1 MYSTIP
7 TYNSKELNTD
17 TIEILEQIK
26 KQNEEFSTDGS
37 VQLFKN
43 LSNPT
48 NLTNPQIIGTQ
59 RTNVTTTKSPSS
71 SCYKKIVPKLK
82 KRKIYRTKTDIDLIR
97 DILFNKQNESKNLIK
112 KEEKNIILKKNNI
125 NYFLDEKTSCL
136 TTKGKVKLKPIW
148 EKIKTPKVS
157 LIKQK
162 DIRINI
168 TKKVLARNFVDD
180 YKMISQIKYNTDIK
194 REKFERMINIKYSQ
208 LSSINNTEEKI
219 SKLKDIILKDYNKNY
234 VLYLRFLNNNLEKEN
249 QISNELLG
257 DSLKI
262 KSEINKL
269 NNKIIKII
277 ERKCTI
283 LKWIGFFIQV
293 KEKLK
298 DIPEFYFDI
307 LEENDNYNVYNLGDE
322 IFRNTKFII
331 TDFSH
336 LILKKKNLESQQI
349 KISETTREKILKYR
363 YNLIF
368 EEPEEIMDHYTNLQ
382 SKWLKEIEQR
392 DNLVK
397 EIDSL
402 KQKISNFEESNF
414 IWDEKR
420 LIEKLKLVKNIYHQ
434 LKNQYDLL
442 KSQDRKVIKKIC
454 GDELSPK
461 ISKIN
466 SPDIY
471 DNIYNAMLNNL
482 NFYTVKTNSNKN
494 RINSSFKGA
503 ENLINTN
510 LYNLILDLFSTLNQN
525 NFIKF
530 DFSNFIKNSNIN
542 PIFEIMNYI
551 ELAVN
556 FLFQEKYKYLQDPNL
571 KEKYLTIQTN
581 FSKENK
587 RYKILKLIKLRQFKL
602 NKQIKEMNEK
612 GKRKK
617 YLTKRKIDYSLYKK
631 LNMNKPKK
639 IQEKNEETKKEEKKI
654 MPNLEEFLED
664 LKYINIQ
671 ILFKNIFNIY

>member
-7 TYNSKELNTD
+7 TYNSKDLNTD

-168 TKKVLARNFVDD
+168 TKKALARNFIDD

-194 REKFERMINIKYSQ
+194 REKFERMINIKHSQ

-219 SKLKDIILKDYNKNY
+219 SKLKNIILKDYNKNY
-234 VLYLRFLNNNLEKEN
+234 VLYLRFLNNNLEKES

-298 DIPEFYFDI
+298 NIPEFYFDI

-322 IFRNTKFII
+322 IFRKTKFII

-392 DNLVK
+392 DNSVK

-466 SPDIY
+466 SPDFPDIY

-571 KEKYLTIQTN
+571 KEKYLTIQAN

-631 LNMNKPKK
+631 LNINKPKK

-664 LKYINIQ
+664 IK
-671 ILFKNIFNIY
+671 

>member
-7 TYNSKELNTD
+7 TYNSKDLNTD

-168 TKKVLARNFVDD
+168 TKKALARNFIDD

-194 REKFERMINIKYSQ
+194 REKFERMINIKHSQ

-219 SKLKDIILKDYNKNY
+219 SKLKNIILKDYNKNY
-234 VLYLRFLNNNLEKEN
+234 VLYLRFLNNNLEKES

-298 DIPEFYFDI
+298 NIPEFYFDI

-322 IFRNTKFII
+322 IFRKTKFII

-466 SPDIY
+466 SPDFPDIY

-494 RINSSFKGA
+494 RINSPFKGA

-571 KEKYLTIQTN
+571 KEKYLTIQAN

-631 LNMNKPKK
+631 LNINKPKK

-664 LKYINIQ
+664 LK
-671 ILFKNIFNIY
+671 

>member
-7 TYNSKELNTD
+7 TYNSKDLNTD

-125 NYFLDEKTSCL
+125 NDFLDEKTSCL

-234 VLYLRFLNNNLEKEN
+234 VLYLRFLNNNLEKES

-298 DIPEFYFDI
+298 NIPEFYFDI

-322 IFRNTKFII
+322 IFRKTKFII

-466 SPDIY
+466 SPDFPDIY

-551 ELAVN
+551 ELAAN

-571 KEKYLTIQTN
+571 KEKYLTIQAN

-639 IQEKNEETKKEEKKI
+639 IQERNEETKKRRKKS
-654 MPNLEEFLED
+654 
-664 LKYINIQ
+664 YA
-671 ILFKNIFNIY
+671 

>member
-234 VLYLRFLNNNLEKEN
+234 VLYLRFLNNNLEKES

-349 KISETTREKILKYR
+349 KISETTREKLLKYR

-402 KQKISNFEESNF
+402 KQKINNFEESNF

-466 SPDIY
+466 SPDSPDIY

-571 KEKYLTIQTN
+571 KEKYLTIQAN

-639 IQEKNEETKKEEKKI
+639 IQERNEETKKEEKKI

-664 LKYINIQ
+664 LK
-671 ILFKNIFNIY
+671 

>member
-7 TYNSKELNTD
+7 TYNSKDLNTD

-168 TKKVLARNFVDD
+168 TKKALARNFIDD

-194 REKFERMINIKYSQ
+194 REKFERMINIKHSQ

-219 SKLKDIILKDYNKNY
+219 SKLKNIILKDYNKNY
-234 VLYLRFLNNNLEKEN
+234 VLYLRFLNNNLEKES

-298 DIPEFYFDI
+298 NIPEFYFDI

-322 IFRNTKFII
+322 IFRKTKFII

-466 SPDIY
+466 SPDFPDIY

-482 NFYTVKTNSNKN
+482 NFYTVKTKSNKN

-571 KEKYLTIQTN
+571 KEKYLTIQAN

-617 YLTKRKIDYSLYKK
+617 YFTKRKIDYSLYKK
-631 LNMNKPKK
+631 LNINKPKK

-664 LKYINIQ
+664 IK
-671 ILFKNIFNIY
+671 

>member
-168 TKKVLARNFVDD
+168 TKKALARNFIDD

-194 REKFERMINIKYSQ
+194 REKFERMINIKHSQ

-336 LILKKKNLESQQI
+336 LILKKKNLDSQQI
-349 KISETTREKILKYR
+349 KISETIREKILKYR

-392 DNLVK
+392 DNLIK

-454 GDELSPK
+454 GDELTPK

-466 SPDIY
+466 SPDSPDIY

-551 ELAVN
+551 ELAAN

-639 IQEKNEETKKEEKKI
+639 IQERNEETKKEEKKI
-654 MPNLEEFLED
+654 MPNLEAFLED
-664 LKYINIQ
+664 LK
-671 ILFKNIFNIY
+671 

>member
-168 TKKVLARNFVDD
+168 TKKALARNFIDD

-194 REKFERMINIKYSQ
+194 REKFERMINIKHSQ

-219 SKLKDIILKDYNKNY
+219 SKLKNIILKDYNKNY
-234 VLYLRFLNNNLEKEN
+234 VLYLRFLNNNLEKES

-298 DIPEFYFDI
+298 NIPEFYFDI

-322 IFRNTKFII
+322 IFRKTKFII

-466 SPDIY
+466 SPDFPDIY

-482 NFYTVKTNSNKN
+482 NFYTVKTKSNKN

-571 KEKYLTIQTN
+571 KEKYLTIQAN

-631 LNMNKPKK
+631 LNINKPKK

-664 LKYINIQ
+664 IK
-671 ILFKNIFNIY
+671 

>member
-7 TYNSKELNTD
+7 TYNSKDLNTD

-168 TKKVLARNFVDD
+168 TKKALARNFIDD

-194 REKFERMINIKYSQ
+194 REKFERMINIKHSQ

-219 SKLKDIILKDYNKNY
+219 SKLKNIILKDYNKNY
-234 VLYLRFLNNNLEKEN
+234 VLYLRFLNNNLEKKS

-298 DIPEFYFDI
+298 NIPEFYFDI

-322 IFRNTKFII
+322 IFRKTKFII

-466 SPDIY
+466 SPDFPDIY

-482 NFYTVKTNSNKN
+482 NFYTVKTKSNKN

-571 KEKYLTIQTN
+571 KEKYLTIQAN

-631 LNMNKPKK
+631 LNINKPKK

-664 LKYINIQ
+664 LK
-671 ILFKNIFNIY
+671 

>member
-7 TYNSKELNTD
+7 TYNSKDLNTD

-168 TKKVLARNFVDD
+168 TKKALARNFIDD

-194 REKFERMINIKYSQ
+194 REKFERMINIKHSQ

-219 SKLKDIILKDYNKNY
+219 SKLKNIILKDYNKNY
-234 VLYLRFLNNNLEKEN
+234 VLYLRFLNNNLEKES

-298 DIPEFYFDI
+298 NIPEFYFDI

-322 IFRNTKFII
+322 IFRKTKFII

-466 SPDIY
+466 SPDFPDIY

-482 NFYTVKTNSNKN
+482 NFYTVKTKSNKN

-551 ELAVN
+551 ELAAN

-571 KEKYLTIQTN
+571 KEKYLTIQAN

-631 LNMNKPKK
+631 LNINKPKK

-664 LKYINIQ
+664 IK
-671 ILFKNIFNIY
+671 

>member
-168 TKKVLARNFVDD
+168 TKKALARNFIDD

-194 REKFERMINIKYSQ
+194 REKFERMINIKHSQ

-219 SKLKDIILKDYNKNY
+219 SKLKNIILKDYNKNY
-234 VLYLRFLNNNLEKEN
+234 VLYLRFLNNNLEKES

-298 DIPEFYFDI
+298 NIPEFYFDI

-322 IFRNTKFII
+322 IFRKTKFII

-466 SPDIY
+466 SPDFPDIY

-482 NFYTVKTNSNKN
+482 NFYTVKTKSNKN

-551 ELAVN
+551 ELAAN

-639 IQEKNEETKKEEKKI
+639 IQERNEETKKEEKKA

-664 LKYINIQ
+664 LK
-671 ILFKNIFNIY
+671 

>member
-7 TYNSKELNTD
+7 TYNSKDLNTD

-234 VLYLRFLNNNLEKEN
+234 VLYLRFLNNNLEKES

-298 DIPEFYFDI
+298 NIPEFYFDI

-336 LILKKKNLESQQI
+336 LILKKKNLDSQQI
-349 KISETTREKILKYR
+349 KISETTREKLLKYR

-392 DNLVK
+392 DNLIK

-466 SPDIY
+466 SPDSPDIY

-551 ELAVN
+551 ELAAN

-571 KEKYLTIQTN
+571 KEKYLTIQAN

-654 MPNLEEFLED
+654 MPNLEAFLED
-664 LKYINIQ
+664 LK
-671 ILFKNIFNIY
+671 

>member
-97 DILFNKQNESKNLIK
+97 DILFKKQNESKNLIK

-168 TKKVLARNFVDD
+168 TKKALARNFIDD

-298 DIPEFYFDI
+298 NIPEFYFDI

-322 IFRNTKFII
+322 IFRKTKFII

-454 GDELSPK
+454 GDELTPK

-466 SPDIY
+466 SPDFPDIY

-571 KEKYLTIQTN
+571 KEKYLTIQAN

-664 LKYINIQ
+664 IK
-671 ILFKNIFNIY
+671 

>member
-234 VLYLRFLNNNLEKEN
+234 VLYLRFLNNNLEKES

-322 IFRNTKFII
+322 IFRKTKFII

-336 LILKKKNLESQQI
+336 LILKKKNLDSQQI
-349 KISETTREKILKYR
+349 KISETIREKILKYR

-466 SPDIY
+466 SPDSPDIY

-530 DFSNFIKNSNIN
+530 DFSNFIKNININ

-571 KEKYLTIQTN
+571 KEKYLTIQAN

-587 RYKILKLIKLRQFKL
+587 RYKILKLIKLRQLKL

-639 IQEKNEETKKEEKKI
+639 IQERNEETKKEEKKA

-664 LKYINIQ
+664 LK
-671 ILFKNIFNIY
+671 

>member
-7 TYNSKELNTD
+7 TYNSKDLNTD

-168 TKKVLARNFVDD
+168 TKKALARNFIDD

-194 REKFERMINIKYSQ
+194 REKFERMINIKHSQ

-219 SKLKDIILKDYNKNY
+219 SKLKNIILKDYNKNY
-234 VLYLRFLNNNLEKEN
+234 VLYLRFLNNNLEKES

-298 DIPEFYFDI
+298 NIPEFYFDI

-322 IFRNTKFII
+322 IFRKTKFII

-466 SPDIY
+466 SPDFPDIY

-482 NFYTVKTNSNKN
+482 NFYTVKTKSNKN

-571 KEKYLTIQTN
+571 KEKYLTIQAN

-664 LKYINIQ
+664 LK
-671 ILFKNIFNIY
+671 

>member
-7 TYNSKELNTD
+7 TYNSKDLNTD

-168 TKKVLARNFVDD
+168 TKKVLARNFIDD

-194 REKFERMINIKYSQ
+194 REKFERMINIKHSQ

-219 SKLKDIILKDYNKNY
+219 LKLKNIILKDYNKNY
-234 VLYLRFLNNNLEKEN
+234 VLYLRFLNNNLEKES

-322 IFRNTKFII
+322 IFRKTKFII

-466 SPDIY
+466 SPDFPDIY

-482 NFYTVKTNSNKN
+482 NFYTVKTKSNKN

-571 KEKYLTIQTN
+571 KEKYLTIQAN

-631 LNMNKPKK
+631 LNINKPKK

-664 LKYINIQ
+664 IK
-671 ILFKNIFNIY
+671 

>member
-7 TYNSKELNTD
+7 TYNSKDLNTD

-82 KRKIYRTKTDIDLIR
+82 KRKIHRTKTDIDLIR

-194 REKFERMINIKYSQ
+194 REKFERMINIKHSQ

-219 SKLKDIILKDYNKNY
+219 SKLKNIILKDYNKNY
-234 VLYLRFLNNNLEKEN
+234 VLYLRFLNNNLEKES

-298 DIPEFYFDI
+298 NIPEFYFDI

-322 IFRNTKFII
+322 IFRKTKFII

-466 SPDIY
+466 SPDFPDIY

-571 KEKYLTIQTN
+571 KEKYLTIQAN

-587 RYKILKLIKLRQFKL
+587 RNKILKLIKLRQFKL

-664 LKYINIQ
+664 LK
-671 ILFKNIFNIY
+671 

>member
-7 TYNSKELNTD
+7 TYNSKDLNTD

-125 NYFLDEKTSCL
+125 NYFLDEKNSCL

-219 SKLKDIILKDYNKNY
+219 SKLKNIILKDYNKNY
-234 VLYLRFLNNNLEKEN
+234 VLYLRFLNNNLEKES

-322 IFRNTKFII
+322 IFRKTKFII

-336 LILKKKNLESQQI
+336 LILKKKNLDSQQI

-392 DNLVK
+392 DNLIK

-414 IWDEKR
+414 VWDEKR

-466 SPDIY
+466 SPDFPDIY

-482 NFYTVKTNSNKN
+482 NFYTVKTKSNKN

-530 DFSNFIKNSNIN
+530 DFSNFIKNININ

-571 KEKYLTIQTN
+571 KEKYLTIQAN

-639 IQEKNEETKKEEKKI
+639 IQERNEETKKEEKKI

-664 LKYINIQ
+664 LK
-671 ILFKNIFNIY
+671 

>member
-7 TYNSKELNTD
+7 TYNSKDLNTD

-97 DILFNKQNESKNLIK
+97 DILFNKQSESKNLIK

-168 TKKVLARNFVDD
+168 TKKALARNFIDD

-194 REKFERMINIKYSQ
+194 REKFERMINIKHSQ

-219 SKLKDIILKDYNKNY
+219 SKLKNIILKDYNKNY
-234 VLYLRFLNNNLEKEN
+234 VLYLRFLNNNLEKES

-298 DIPEFYFDI
+298 NIPEFYFDI

-322 IFRNTKFII
+322 IFRKTKFII

-466 SPDIY
+466 SPDFPDIY

-571 KEKYLTIQTN
+571 KEKYLTIQAN

-664 LKYINIQ
+664 IK
-671 ILFKNIFNIY
+671 

>member
-168 TKKVLARNFVDD
+168 TKKALARNFIDD

-322 IFRNTKFII
+322 IFRKTKFII

-466 SPDIY
+466 SPDFPDIY

-530 DFSNFIKNSNIN
+530 DFSNFIKNININ

-551 ELAVN
+551 ELAAN

-571 KEKYLTIQTN
+571 KEKYLTIQAN

-639 IQEKNEETKKEEKKI
+639 IQERNEETKKEEKKA

-664 LKYINIQ
+664 LK
-671 ILFKNIFNIY
+671 

>member
-125 NYFLDEKTSCL
+125 NDFLDEKTSCL

-234 VLYLRFLNNNLEKEN
+234 VLYLRFLNNNLEKES

-322 IFRNTKFII
+322 IFRKTKFII

-382 SKWLKEIEQR
+382 SKWLKEIEQL

-530 DFSNFIKNSNIN
+530 DFSNFIKNININ

-571 KEKYLTIQTN
+571 KEKYLTIQAN

-587 RYKILKLIKLRQFKL
+587 RYKILKLIKLRQLKL

-639 IQEKNEETKKEEKKI
+639 IQERNEETKKEEKKA

-664 LKYINIQ
+664 LK
-671 ILFKNIFNIY
+671 

>member
-168 TKKVLARNFVDD
+168 TKKALARNFIDD

-194 REKFERMINIKYSQ
+194 REKFERMINIKHSQ

-219 SKLKDIILKDYNKNY
+219 SKLKNIILKDYNKNY

-392 DNLVK
+392 DNLIK

-639 IQEKNEETKKEEKKI
+639 IQERNEETKKEEKKI
-654 MPNLEEFLED
+654 MPNLEAFLED
-664 LKYINIQ
+664 LK
-671 ILFKNIFNIY
+671 

>member
-7 TYNSKELNTD
+7 TYNSKDLNTD

-59 RTNVTTTKSPSS
+59 RTNFTTTKSPSS

-97 DILFNKQNESKNLIK
+97 DILFNKQSESKNLIK

-125 NYFLDEKTSCL
+125 NYFLDEKNSCL

-168 TKKVLARNFVDD
+168 TKKALARNFIDD

-234 VLYLRFLNNNLEKEN
+234 VLYLRFLNNNLEKES

-298 DIPEFYFDI
+298 NIPEFYFDI

-336 LILKKKNLESQQI
+336 LILKKKNLDSQQI
-349 KISETTREKILKYR
+349 KISETIREKILKYR

-392 DNLVK
+392 DNLIK

-414 IWDEKR
+414 VWDEKR

-461 ISKIN
+461 ISKINSLN

-530 DFSNFIKNSNIN
+530 DFSNFIKNININ

-571 KEKYLTIQTN
+571 KEKYLTIQAN

-639 IQEKNEETKKEEKKI
+639 IQERNEETKKEEKKA

-664 LKYINIQ
+664 LK
-671 ILFKNIFNIY
+671 

>member
-37 VQLFKN
+37 VKLFKN

-168 TKKVLARNFVDD
+168 TKKALARNFIDD

-194 REKFERMINIKYSQ
+194 REKFERMINIKHSQ

-219 SKLKDIILKDYNKNY
+219 SKLKNIILKDYNKNY
-234 VLYLRFLNNNLEKEN
+234 VLYLRFLNNNLEKES

-298 DIPEFYFDI
+298 NIPEFYFDI

-322 IFRNTKFII
+322 IFRKTKFII

-466 SPDIY
+466 SPDFPDIY

-482 NFYTVKTNSNKN
+482 NFYTVKTKSNKN

-571 KEKYLTIQTN
+571 KEKYLTIQAN

-639 IQEKNEETKKEEKKI
+639 IQERNEETKKEEKKI

-664 LKYINIQ
+664 LK
-671 ILFKNIFNIY
+671 

>member
-7 TYNSKELNTD
+7 TYNSKDLNTD

-112 KEEKNIILKKNNI
+112 KEEKNIIFKKNNI

-168 TKKVLARNFVDD
+168 TKKALARNFIDD

-194 REKFERMINIKYSQ
+194 REKFERMINIKHSQ

-219 SKLKDIILKDYNKNY
+219 SKLKNIILKDYNKNY
-234 VLYLRFLNNNLEKEN
+234 VLYLRFLNNNLEKES

-298 DIPEFYFDI
+298 NIPEFYFDI

-322 IFRNTKFII
+322 IFRKTKFII

-392 DNLVK
+392 DNSVK

-454 GDELSPK
+454 GDELTPK

-466 SPDIY
+466 SPDSPDIY

-571 KEKYLTIQTN
+571 KEKYLTIQAN

-631 LNMNKPKK
+631 LNINKPKK

-664 LKYINIQ
+664 IK
-671 ILFKNIFNIY
+671 

>member
-7 TYNSKELNTD
+7 TYNSKDLNTD

-168 TKKVLARNFVDD
+168 TKKALARNFIDD

-194 REKFERMINIKYSQ
+194 REKFERMINIKHSQ

-219 SKLKDIILKDYNKNY
+219 SKLKNIILKDYNKNY
-234 VLYLRFLNNNLEKEN
+234 VLYLRFLNNNLEKES

-322 IFRNTKFII
+322 IFRKTKFII

-466 SPDIY
+466 SPDFPDIY

-482 NFYTVKTNSNKN
+482 NFYTVKTKSNKN

-551 ELAVN
+551 ELAAN

-571 KEKYLTIQTN
+571 KEKYLTIQAN

-639 IQEKNEETKKEEKKI
+639 IQERNEETKKEEKKA

-664 LKYINIQ
+664 LK
-671 ILFKNIFNIY
+671 

>member
-168 TKKVLARNFVDD
+168 TKKALARNFIDD

-194 REKFERMINIKYSQ
+194 REKFERMINIKHSQ

-234 VLYLRFLNNNLEKEN
+234 VLYLRFLNNNLEKES

-298 DIPEFYFDI
+298 NIPEFYFDI

-322 IFRNTKFII
+322 IFRKTKFII

-466 SPDIY
+466 SPDFPDIY

-482 NFYTVKTNSNKN
+482 NFYTVKTKSNKN

-571 KEKYLTIQTN
+571 KEKYLTIQAN

-631 LNMNKPKK
+631 LNINKPKK

-664 LKYINIQ
+664 IK
-671 ILFKNIFNIY
+671 

>member
-112 KEEKNIILKKNNI
+112 KGEKNIILKKNNI

-168 TKKVLARNFVDD
+168 TKKALARNFIDD

-194 REKFERMINIKYSQ
+194 REKFERMINIKHSQ

-219 SKLKDIILKDYNKNY
+219 SKLKNIILKDYNKNY
-234 VLYLRFLNNNLEKEN
+234 VLYLRFLNNNLEKES

-298 DIPEFYFDI
+298 NIPEFYFDI

-322 IFRNTKFII
+322 IFRKTKFII

-466 SPDIY
+466 SPDFPDIY

-482 NFYTVKTNSNKN
+482 NFYTVKTKSNKN

-571 KEKYLTIQTN
+571 KEKYLTIQAN

-631 LNMNKPKK
+631 LNINKPKK

-664 LKYINIQ
+664 IK
-671 ILFKNIFNIY
+671 

>member
-7 TYNSKELNTD
+7 TYNSKDLNTD

-125 NYFLDEKTSCL
+125 NDFLDEKTSCL

-168 TKKVLARNFVDD
+168 TKKALARNFIDD

-194 REKFERMINIKYSQ
+194 REKFERMINIKHSQ

-219 SKLKDIILKDYNKNY
+219 SKLKNIILKDYNKNY
-234 VLYLRFLNNNLEKEN
+234 VLYLRFLNNNLEKES

-298 DIPEFYFDI
+298 NIPEFYFDI

-322 IFRNTKFII
+322 IFRKTKFII

-466 SPDIY
+466 SLNSPDIY

-482 NFYTVKTNSNKN
+482 NFYTVKTKSNKN

-571 KEKYLTIQTN
+571 KEKYLTIQAN

-631 LNMNKPKK
+631 LNINKPKK

-664 LKYINIQ
+664 IK
-671 ILFKNIFNIY
+671 

>member
-7 TYNSKELNTD
+7 TYNSKDLNTD

-125 NYFLDEKTSCL
+125 NYFLDEKTSYL

-168 TKKVLARNFVDD
+168 TKKALARNFIDD

-194 REKFERMINIKYSQ
+194 REKFERMINIKHSQ

-219 SKLKDIILKDYNKNY
+219 SKLKNIILKDYNKNY
-234 VLYLRFLNNNLEKEN
+234 VLYLRFLNNNLEKES

-298 DIPEFYFDI
+298 NIPEFYFDI

-322 IFRNTKFII
+322 IFRKTKFII

-466 SPDIY
+466 SPDFPDIY

-482 NFYTVKTNSNKN
+482 NFYTVKTKSNKN

-551 ELAVN
+551 ELAAN

-571 KEKYLTIQTN
+571 KEKYLTIQAN

-639 IQEKNEETKKEEKKI
+639 IQERNEETKKEEKKA

-664 LKYINIQ
+664 LK
-671 ILFKNIFNIY
+671 

>member
-7 TYNSKELNTD
+7 TYNSKDLNTD

-168 TKKVLARNFVDD
+168 TKKALARNFIDD

-194 REKFERMINIKYSQ
+194 REKFERMINIKHSQ

-219 SKLKDIILKDYNKNY
+219 SKLKNIILKDYNKNY
-234 VLYLRFLNNNLEKEN
+234 VLYLRFLNNNLEKES

-298 DIPEFYFDI
+298 NIPEFYFDI

-322 IFRNTKFII
+322 IFRKTKFII

-466 SPDIY
+466 SPDFPDIY

-530 DFSNFIKNSNIN
+530 DFSNFIKNININ

-571 KEKYLTIQTN
+571 KEKYLTIQAN

-639 IQEKNEETKKEEKKI
+639 IQERNEETKKEEKKA

-664 LKYINIQ
+664 LK
-671 ILFKNIFNIY
+671 

>member
-7 TYNSKELNTD
+7 TYNSKDLNTD

-168 TKKVLARNFVDD
+168 TKKVLARNFIDD

-194 REKFERMINIKYSQ
+194 REKFERMINIKHSQ

-234 VLYLRFLNNNLEKEN
+234 VLYLRFLNNNLEKES

-322 IFRNTKFII
+322 IFRKTKFII

-466 SPDIY
+466 SPDFPDIY

-482 NFYTVKTNSNKN
+482 NFYTVKTKSNKN

-571 KEKYLTIQTN
+571 KEKYLTIQAN

-631 LNMNKPKK
+631 LNINKPKK

-664 LKYINIQ
+664 IK
-671 ILFKNIFNIY
+671 

>member
-194 REKFERMINIKYSQ
+194 REKFERMINIKHSQ

-234 VLYLRFLNNNLEKEN
+234 VLYLRFLNNNLEKES

-298 DIPEFYFDI
+298 NIPEFYFDI

-322 IFRNTKFII
+322 IFRKTKFII

-466 SPDIY
+466 SPDSPDIY

-639 IQEKNEETKKEEKKI
+639 IQERNEETKKEEKKI

-664 LKYINIQ
+664 IK
-671 ILFKNIFNIY
+671 

>member
-168 TKKVLARNFVDD
+168 TKKVLARNFIDD

-194 REKFERMINIKYSQ
+194 REKFERMINIKHSQ

-219 SKLKDIILKDYNKNY
+219 LKLKNIILKDYNKNY
-234 VLYLRFLNNNLEKEN
+234 VLYLRFLNNNLEKES

-298 DIPEFYFDI
+298 NIPEFYFDI

-322 IFRNTKFII
+322 IFRKTKFII

-466 SPDIY
+466 SPDFPDIY

-494 RINSSFKGA
+494 RINSSLKGA

-530 DFSNFIKNSNIN
+530 DFSNFIKNININ

-571 KEKYLTIQTN
+571 KEKYLTIQAN

-631 LNMNKPKK
+631 LNINKPKK

-664 LKYINIQ
+664 IK
-671 ILFKNIFNIY
+671 

>member
-7 TYNSKELNTD
+7 TYNSKDLNTD

-168 TKKVLARNFVDD
+168 TKKALARNFIDD

-194 REKFERMINIKYSQ
+194 REKFERMINIKHSQ

-219 SKLKDIILKDYNKNY
+219 SKLKNIILKDYNKNY
-234 VLYLRFLNNNLEKEN
+234 VLYLRFLNNNLEKES

-298 DIPEFYFDI
+298 NIPEFYFDI

-322 IFRNTKFII
+322 IFRKTKFII

-336 LILKKKNLESQQI
+336 LILKKKNLDSQQI

-402 KQKISNFEESNF
+402 KQKKSNFEESNF

-466 SPDIY
+466 SPDFPDIY

-482 NFYTVKTNSNKN
+482 NFYTVKTKSNKN

-571 KEKYLTIQTN
+571 KEKYLTIQAN

-631 LNMNKPKK
+631 LNINKPKK

-664 LKYINIQ
+664 IK
-671 ILFKNIFNIY
+671 

>member
-125 NYFLDEKTSCL
+125 NDFLDEKTSCL

-168 TKKVLARNFVDD
+168 TKKALARNFIDD

-234 VLYLRFLNNNLEKEN
+234 VLYLRFLNTNLEKES

-298 DIPEFYFDI
+298 NIPEFYFDI

-322 IFRNTKFII
+322 IFRKTKFII

-402 KQKISNFEESNF
+402 KQKINNFEESNF

-571 KEKYLTIQTN
+571 KEKYLTIQAN

-639 IQEKNEETKKEEKKI
+639 IQERNEETKKEEKKI
-654 MPNLEEFLED
+654 MLNLEAFIED
-664 LKYINIQ
+664 LK
-671 ILFKNIFNIY
+671 

>member
-7 TYNSKELNTD
+7 TYNSKDLNTD

-97 DILFNKQNESKNLIK
+97 DILFNKQSESKNLIK

-168 TKKVLARNFVDD
+168 TKKALARNFIDD

-194 REKFERMINIKYSQ
+194 REKFERMINIKHSQ

-219 SKLKDIILKDYNKNY
+219 SKLKNIILKDYNKNY
-234 VLYLRFLNNNLEKEN
+234 VLYLRFLNNNLEKES

-298 DIPEFYFDI
+298 NIPEFYFDI

-322 IFRNTKFII
+322 IFRKTKFII

-466 SPDIY
+466 SPDFPDIY

-482 NFYTVKTNSNKN
+482 NFYTVKTKSNKN

-571 KEKYLTIQTN
+571 KEKYLTIQAN

-631 LNMNKPKK
+631 LNINKPKK

-654 MPNLEEFLED
+654 MPNLEAFLED
-664 LKYINIQ
+664 LK
-671 ILFKNIFNIY
+671 

>member
-7 TYNSKELNTD
+7 TYNSKDLNTD

-194 REKFERMINIKYSQ
+194 REKFERMINIKHSQ

-219 SKLKDIILKDYNKNY
+219 SKLKNIILKDYNKNY

-298 DIPEFYFDI
+298 NIPEFYFDI

-336 LILKKKNLESQQI
+336 LILKKKNLDSQQI
-349 KISETTREKILKYR
+349 KISETTREKLLKYR

-392 DNLVK
+392 DNLIK

-414 IWDEKR
+414 VWDEKR

-454 GDELSPK
+454 GDELTPK

-466 SPDIY
+466 SPDSPDIY

-551 ELAVN
+551 ELAAN

-571 KEKYLTIQTN
+571 KEKYLTIQAN

-631 LNMNKPKK
+631 LNINKPKK
-639 IQEKNEETKKEEKKI
+639 IQERNEETKKEEKKA

-664 LKYINIQ
+664 LK
-671 ILFKNIFNIY
+671 

>member
-7 TYNSKELNTD
+7 TYNSKDLNTD

-168 TKKVLARNFVDD
+168 TKKALARNFIDD

-219 SKLKDIILKDYNKNY
+219 SKLKNIILKDYNKNY
-234 VLYLRFLNNNLEKEN
+234 VLYLRFLNNNLEKES

-298 DIPEFYFDI
+298 NIPEFYFDI

-322 IFRNTKFII
+322 IFRKTKFII

-454 GDELSPK
+454 GDELTPK

-466 SPDIY
+466 SPDSPDIY

-571 KEKYLTIQTN
+571 KEKYLTIQAN

-664 LKYINIQ
+664 LK
-671 ILFKNIFNIY
+671 

>member
-157 LIKQK
+157 LIKQT

-168 TKKVLARNFVDD
+168 TKKALARNFIDD

-194 REKFERMINIKYSQ
+194 REKFERMINIKHSQ

-219 SKLKDIILKDYNKNY
+219 SKLKNIILKDYNKNY
-234 VLYLRFLNNNLEKEN
+234 VLYLRFLNNNLEKES

-298 DIPEFYFDI
+298 NIPEFYFDI

-322 IFRNTKFII
+322 IFRKTKFII

-466 SPDIY
+466 SPDFPDIY

-482 NFYTVKTNSNKN
+482 NFYTVKTKSNKN

-571 KEKYLTIQTN
+571 KEKYLTIQAN

-631 LNMNKPKK
+631 LNINKPKK

-664 LKYINIQ
+664 IK
-671 ILFKNIFNIY
+671 